1 MIDPGNFAWTFTNSF
16 GFYKSIKC
24 RHKWKALHAC
34 VLTER
39 DQESSNQRASALL
52 GVKCASLC
60 VKTSVFNQTMIIKDK
75 ETNGDAACHVG
86 TSKLQYVP
94 LHKAF
99 LIRVQCF
106 CGTLAS
112 SYCFSD
118 LFWSVKAS
126 NSFHFL

>member
-1 MIDPGNFAWTFTNSF
+1 MPGHLPTALDFTT
-16 GFYKSIKC
+16 IKC
-24 RHKWKALHAC
+24 RQKWKALYAC

-39 DQESSNQRASALL
+39 DQESSSQRASALL
-52 GVKCASLC
+52 DVKCASLC
-60 VKTSVFNQTMIIKDK
+60 VKTSVCNQTVIIKDK

-94 LHKAF
+94 LHKDF

-118 LFWSVKAS
+118 PFWSVKVW